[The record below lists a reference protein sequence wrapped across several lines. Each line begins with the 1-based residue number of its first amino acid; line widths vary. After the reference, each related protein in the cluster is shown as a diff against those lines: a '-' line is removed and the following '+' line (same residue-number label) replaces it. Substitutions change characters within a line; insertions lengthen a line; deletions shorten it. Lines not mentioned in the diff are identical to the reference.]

1 MSKNRESS
9 RSARLMAWCDLGGAR
24 LRADVVRAIAVAVV
38 ALVIPVA
45 KAQMTVPGSFA
56 VKPDGSAS
64 YSIPIQVPPGIGGI
78 EPRLSLSYNSRG
90 GNGQLGVGWALAG
103 MSAITRCPQTSF
115 QDNARA
121 GVSYSAT
128 DRFCLDGQRLMA
140 TSGGY
145 GAANTVYAAEIDSYA
160 RVTQGVASGT
170 SLAYFTLRRPDGSI
184 YEYGNTADSRVM
196 AKGSS
201 TLVRA
206 WALDKVTDAHGNYM
220 TISYTADSTVGGFY
234 PNTISYTGNASASPA
249 LSPTSKVV
257 FTYDTTRTDMPSSY
271 QGGYAVGNRALLTN
285 IATYSGSLNVLNYAL
300 GYENGY
306 DTGRKRLKTVKA
318 CDSSG
323 TNCLVPTQM
332 SYSTTSASGAS
343 TEPTSIVARSAG
355 TAGNTA
361 HQDPSLLYSIWTGL
375 NWFAFDVSNTG
386 RTGFVHFSGSTGP
399 VSMKLWTSA
408 GDGTFGIT
416 EGPTGSG
423 QFGTSMANQLYAADV
438 NGDGVAD
445 IVAKIIGVFD
455 STCGQGGLNYKKGVY
470 LNDGAGTYNALPTF
484 QKSCFDG
491 LDFLADMNGD
501 GMTDIVHVGVPA
513 AGATQRSVDVSL
525 AVGDGSYAT
534 STTTS
539 TTIDVA
545 SGGSWQQLDVNG
557 DGIQDLVHFADTS
570 GNYYVWAA
578 TGSGFNVVK
587 STTTID
593 KSLTTGTWLPL
604 DLNGDGLVDLV
615 HMTTTGG
622 TVYVWLN
629 QGNGTFAISQFTTS
643 VDKVAHVTQT
653 YNQDTNDPSLADA
666 FQLLD
671 YNGDGM
677 ADIVHMADAAGNFYV
692 WTSKGDG
699 TFNVKVHTRTDDKAL
714 TTGLWK
720 GIDFTGT
727 GVVDVVHFLDD
738 SGNYKVWNMPRVDR
752 DVPVS
757 IDNGGGVVAR
767 FTEKTLPQILGADG
781 SAGGSYTR
789 AAVTA
794 YPAATTTIVPA
805 MRVVTDSYSSDGLG
819 GQYHLGYNYGSARVD
834 RTGRGFLGF
843 EWFESVDALT
853 SLAQRTTFSQTFP
866 YTGMPIL
873 STSGVS
879 HATPD
884 SLSKIAT
891 TMGCMQSAG
900 ANAGQACVVAAGSTY
915 FPFVAQSDKSG
926 KDLDGTPLPMKRT
939 TVALADMDIYGN
951 AKKVTQTTLNPDG
964 SSNASEDFSTVT
976 TRTFNN
982 DTVNWRLGRVLTSS
996 VAATG
1001 PATPSPVTPGQ
1012 GSSLPPAAPAPKTPP
1027 QVFLPAI
1034 LSMLLSD

>member
-1 MSKNRESS
+1 MSNNNGSS
-9 RSARLMAWCDLGGAR
+9 RAARLMARCALGDA
-24 LRADVVRAIAVAVV
+24 AMFRAIGVAMV
-38 ALVIPVA
+38 ALAIPVA
-45 KAQMTVPGSFA
+45 NAQMTVPGGFS
-56 VKPDGSAS
+56 VRPDGSAS

-78 EPRLSLSYNSRG
+78 EPKISLSYNSRG
-90 GNGQLGVGWALAG
+90 GNGQLGVGWTLAG
-103 MSAITRCPQTSF
+103 LSVIARCPQTSY
-115 QDNARA
+115 QDGART

-140 TSGGY
+140 TSGSY
-145 GAANTVYAAEIDSYA
+145 GATNTVYAPEIDTYA
-160 RVTQGVASGT
+160 RTTQGVASGT
-170 SLAYFTLRRPDGSI
+170 SLAYFTVRRPDGI
-184 YEYGNTADSRVM
+184 VYEYGNTADSRVM

-201 TLVRA
+201 TLVRV

-234 PNTISYTGNASASPA
+234 PNTITYTGNALASPA
-249 LSPTSKVV
+249 LAPASKVV

-271 QGGYAVGNRALLTN
+271 LGGYAVGNRALLTKV
-285 IATYSGSLNVLNYAL
+285 ATYSGSLNVLNYSL
-300 GYENGY
+300 GYEDGY

-332 SYSTTSASGAS
+332 SFAATSAAAAAS
-343 TEPTSIVARSAG
+343 EPASIIARSAG

-361 HQDPSLLYSIWTGL
+361 GQDPSLLYSIWTGL
-375 NWFAFDVSNTG
+375 NWFAFDIANTG

-408 GDGTFGIT
+408 GTGTFSIS
-416 EGPTGSG
+416 EGPKGTG

-455 STCGQGGLNYKKGVY
+455 SSCGQGGINYQKGVY
-470 LNDGAGTYNALPTF
+470 LNNGSANYTALPTF

-491 LDFLADMNGD
+491 LDFMADMNGD
-501 GMTDIVHVGVPA
+501 GMTDIVHVGSP
-513 AGATQRSVDVSL
+513 TTTRSIDVAL
-525 AVGDGSYAT
+525 AVGDGTYGT

-539 TTIDVA
+539 TTVDLVA
-545 SGGSWQQLDVNG
+545 GGSWQQLDANG
-557 DGIQDLVHFADTS
+557 DGILDLVHMADTN
-570 GNYYVWAA
+570 GTYYVWTA
-578 TGSGFNVVK
+578 TGSGFSVVK

-593 KSLTTGTWLPL
+593 KSLTTGTWLSI

-622 TVYVWLN
+622 TAYAWLN
-629 QGNGTFAISQFTTS
+629 QGNGTFAISQFTTT

-653 YNQDTNDPSLADA
+653 YNSDNEPSLADA
-666 FQLLD
+666 YLIQD

-677 ADIVHMADAAGNFYV
+677 ADIVHMADTAGDFYV

-699 TFNVKVHTRTDDKAL
+699 TFTVKLHNRTDDKAL

-720 GIDFTGT
+720 GIDLTGT
-727 GVVDVVHFLDD
+727 GVVDVVHFIDD

-757 IDNGGGVVAR
+757 IDNGGGVVTR

-789 AAVTA
+789 AAATA
-794 YPAATTTIVPA
+794 YPAATTTVVPA
-805 MRVVTDSYSSDGLG
+805 MRVVTDSYVSDGLG

-843 EWFESVDALT
+843 EWFETVDTLT
-853 SLAQRTTFSQTFP
+853 SLTQRTTFSQTFP
-866 YTGMPIL
+866 YTGTPVM

-884 SLSKIAT
+884 SLSKVAT
-891 TMGCMQSAG
+891 TMGCMQSTG
-900 ANAGQACVVAAGSTY
+900 ASVGQACVVAAGSTY
-915 FPFVAQSDKSG
+915 FPFVAQTDKSG
-926 KDLDGTPLPMKRT
+926 NDLDGTPLPMKRT

-964 SSNASEDFSTVT
+964 SSNAAEDFSTVT
-976 TRTFNN
+976 TRTFSN

-996 VAATG
+996 VAAAG

-1027 QVFLPAI
+1027 QVFLPTI
-1034 LSMLLSD
+1034 LGILLSD